1 MRRGWGGEA
10 GAPRKWAN
18 GQARAGWVGG
28 QLGGERGGPGGP
40 SGPPTFPPDPCT
52 GYVVEGLHLALSR
65 RLVALVTENLLMVC
79 DEQSQ
84 LCDRSETLRH
94 VVPALGSQP
103 G

>member
-1 MRRGWGGEA
+1 MGR
-10 GAPRKWAN
+10 
-18 GQARAGWVGG
+18 
-28 QLGGERGGPGGP
+28 QLGGETGGPGGS
-40 SGPPTFPPDPCT
+40 SGPTTFPPDPCT
-52 GYVVEGLHLALSR
+52 GYMAEGLCLALSR
-65 RLVALVTENLLMVC
+65 RLVALVTENLLMVY